1 MVSQVRFVV
10 ELSVLNPNGIESG
23 RTSIIT
29 IYIEFTLPQVFEFSF
44 QPKPAFG
51 SSTTEQGECDQCI
64 ENKSLH
70 LKKSSITNFQQ
81 LICILQ
87 IQDLWLHGSSKKNPC

>member
-10 ELSVLNPNGIESG
+10 ELSVLNLNGIESG

-51 SSTTEQGECDQCI
+51 S
-64 ENKSLH
+64 LH
-70 LKKSSITNFQQ
+70 N
-81 LICILQ
+81 
-87 IQDLWLHGSSKKNPC
+87 

>member
-51 SSTTEQGECDQCI
+51 SSTTEQG
-64 ENKSLH
+64 
-70 LKKSSITNFQQ
+70 
-81 LICILQ
+81 
-87 IQDLWLHGSSKKNPC
+87 